1 MSVLS
6 DGDRTARS
14 IETGGDRSVEHSAGV
29 VQVGAPG
36 LDAPVDAV
44 GEVDHANTA
53 LELAGDGPAGT
64 EARLGARL
72 GEESPGSTAGLTVR
86 LAALSG
92 QAAAVGVAGSGGSG
106 PASGGGVGLDEPDG
120 GTGAPNG
127 VQLAGGGPSPS
138 GGGTLP
144 AGLFQAGGLAA
155 DAGTLPLT
163 GLRAWLLIGAGVW
176 LLASGLALLL
186 LGSLLRASGN
196 HRESEHGRFAR

>member
-1 MSVLS
+1 M
-6 DGDRTARS
+6 
-14 IETGGDRSVEHSAGV
+14 
-29 VQVGAPG
+29 QVGDPG
-36 LDAPVDAV
+36 LDAPVDAL

-64 EARLGARL
+64 EARLGAQL
-72 GEESPGSTAGLTVR
+72 GEESPGSSAGLTVR

-92 QAAAVGVAGSGGSG
+92 QAAALAGAGSGGSG
-106 PASGGGVGLDEPDG
+106 PASGGSVGLDEPDDE
-120 GTGAPNG
+120 TGAPNG
-127 VQLAGGGPSPS
+127 IQLAGGDPSPS

-163 GLRAWLLIGAGVW
+163 GLRVWLLIGAGVW